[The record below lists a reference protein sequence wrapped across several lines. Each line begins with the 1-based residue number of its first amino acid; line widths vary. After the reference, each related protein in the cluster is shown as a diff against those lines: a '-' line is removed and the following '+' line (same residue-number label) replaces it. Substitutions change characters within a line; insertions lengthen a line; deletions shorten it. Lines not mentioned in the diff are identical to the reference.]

1 METSE
6 TKAELFKAFAN
17 FKKKL
22 KQPLKDANNPFFKSK
37 YVPLENVVQVVDEAM
52 TDTGLSYTQ
61 GIADLEEG
69 YLRVDTIILHESGE
83 YMIIKGSKV
92 KPTKLDPQSAGSAIT
107 YARRYSLSTALG
119 IASDPDDD
127 GNGASQQAKNNQQSK
142 NTQQPKAQL
151 KQPEITLDAV
161 KTSLNDLVKK
171 TNGDYT
177 KISAYLLKQVGA
189 DNFNTLSSQQLFE
202 ANDYIKQL
210 SDKADKK

>member
-52 TDTGLSYTQ
+52 IDTGLSYTQ

-69 YLRVDTIILHESGE
+69 YLRVDTIVLHESGE
-83 YMIIKGSKV
+83 YMVIKGSKV
-92 KPTKLDPQSAGSAIT
+92 KPVKNDPQSAGSAIT
-107 YARRYSLSTALG
+107 YARRYSLSTAFG

-142 NTQQPKAQL
+142 NTQQPKAQPKPEL
-151 KQPEITLDAV
+151 TPEQKVEANIDWVNKKYKPEIEL
-161 KTSLNDLVKK
+161 
-171 TNGDYT
+171 
-177 KISAYLLKQVGA
+177 
-189 DNFNTLSSQQLFE
+189 
-202 ANDYIKQL
+202 IKSWQ
-210 SDKADKK
+210 SMTPDKALKAIKEYAEAMKEA

>member
-52 TDTGLSYTQ
+52 IDTGLSYTQ

-69 YLRVDTIILHESGE
+69 YLRVDTIVLHESGE
-83 YMIIKGSKV
+83 YMVIKGSKV
-92 KPTKLDPQSAGSAIT
+92 KPVKNDPQSAGSAIT
-107 YARRYSLSTALG
+107 YARRYSLSTAFG

-127 GNGASQQAKNNQQSK
+127 GNGASQQAKNNQQPK
-142 NTQQPKAQL
+142 NTQQPKAKPKPELTPEQ
-151 KQPEITLDAV
+151 KVTANIEWVNKNYKPEIGL
-161 KTSLNDLVKK
+161 
-171 TNGDYT
+171 
-177 KISAYLLKQVGA
+177 
-189 DNFNTLSSQQLFE
+189 
-202 ANDYIKQL
+202 IKSWQ
-210 SDKADKK
+210 SMAPDKALKAIKEYAEAMKEA

>member
-52 TDTGLSYTQ
+52 IDTGLSYTQ

-69 YLRVDTIILHESGE
+69 YLRVDTIVLHESGE

-119 IASDPDDD
+119 IASDTDDD

-142 NTQQPKAQL
+142 NAQQPKAQPKPEL
-151 KQPEITLDAV
+151 TPEQKVVANIDWVNKKYKPEIELIKSWQEMEHEQAL
-161 KTSLNDLVKK
+161 KAIKE
-171 TNGDYT
+171 YA
-177 KISAYLLKQVGA
+177 SAMKGSE
-189 DNFNTLSSQQLFE
+189 N
-202 ANDYIKQL
+202 K
-210 SDKADKK
+210 

>member
-69 YLRVDTIILHESGE
+69 YLRVDTIVLHESGE
-83 YMIIKGSKV
+83 YMVIKGSKV
-92 KPTKLDPQSAGSAIT
+92 KPVKNDPQSAGSAIT
-107 YARRYSLSTALG
+107 YARRYSLSTAFG

-127 GNGASQQAKNNQQSK
+127 GNGASQQAKNNQQPK
-142 NTQQPKAQL
+142 NTQQPKNQPKPELTPEQKVTANIEWVN
-151 KQPEITLDAV
+151 KNYKPEIEL
-161 KTSLNDLVKK
+161 
-171 TNGDYT
+171 
-177 KISAYLLKQVGA
+177 
-189 DNFNTLSSQQLFE
+189 
-202 ANDYIKQL
+202 IK
-210 SDKADKK
+210 SWKSMTPDKALKAIKEYAEAMKEA

>member
-69 YLRVDTIILHESGE
+69 YLRVDTIVLHESGE
-83 YMIIKGSKV
+83 YMVIKGSKV
-92 KPTKLDPQSAGSAIT
+92 KPVKNDPQSAGSATT
-107 YARRYSLSTALG
+107 YARRYSLSTAFG

-127 GNGASQQAKNNQQSK
+127 GNGASQQAKNNQQPK
-142 NTQQPKAQL
+142 NTQQPKAQSKPEL
-151 KQPEITLDAV
+151 TPEQKVVANIDWVNKKYKPEIELIKSWQEMEHEQAL
-161 KTSLNDLVKK
+161 KAIKE
-171 TNGDYT
+171 YA
-177 KISAYLLKQVGA
+177 SAMKGSE
-189 DNFNTLSSQQLFE
+189 N
-202 ANDYIKQL
+202 K
-210 SDKADKK
+210 

>member
-52 TDTGLSYTQ
+52 IDTGLSYTQ

-69 YLRVDTIILHESGE
+69 YLRVDTIVLHESGE
-83 YMIIKGSKV
+83 YMVIKGSKV
-92 KPTKLDPQSAGSAIT
+92 KPVKNDPQSAGSATT
-107 YARRYSLSTALG
+107 YARRYSLSTAFG

-127 GNGASQQAKNNQQSK
+127 GNGASQQSKNNQQSK
-142 NTQQPKAQL
+142 NTQQSQNQTKPELTPEQKVAANIEWVN
-151 KQPEITLDAV
+151 KNYKPEIEL
-161 KTSLNDLVKK
+161 
-171 TNGDYT
+171 
-177 KISAYLLKQVGA
+177 
-189 DNFNTLSSQQLFE
+189 
-202 ANDYIKQL
+202 IKSWQ
-210 SDKADKK
+210 SMTPDKALKAIKEYAEAMKEA

>member
-52 TDTGLSYTQ
+52 IDTGLSYIQ
-61 GIADLEEG
+61 EIEDLEEG
-69 YLRVDTIILHESGE
+69 YLRVDTIVLHESGE
-83 YMIIKGSKV
+83 YMVIKGSKV
-92 KPTKLDPQSAGSAIT
+92 KPAKNDPQSAGSATT
-107 YARRYSLSTALG
+107 YARRYSLSTAFG

-142 NTQQPKAQL
+142 NTQQPKAQPKPEL
-151 KQPEITLDAV
+151 TPEQKVVANIDWVNKKYKPEIELIKSWQEMEHEQAL
-161 KTSLNDLVKK
+161 KAIKE
-171 TNGDYT
+171 YA
-177 KISAYLLKQVGA
+177 SAMKGSE
-189 DNFNTLSSQQLFE
+189 N
-202 ANDYIKQL
+202 K
-210 SDKADKK
+210 

>member
-52 TDTGLSYTQ
+52 IDTGLSYTQ

-69 YLRVDTIILHESGE
+69 YLRVDTIVLHESGE
-83 YMIIKGSKV
+83 YMVIKGSKV
-92 KPTKLDPQSAGSAIT
+92 KPVKNDPQSAGSAIT
-107 YARRYSLSTALG
+107 YARRYSLSTAFG

-142 NTQQPKAQL
+142 NAQQPKAQTKPEL
-151 KQPEITLDAV
+151 TPEQKVAANIDWVNKKYKPEIELIKSWQEMEHEQAL
-161 KTSLNDLVKK
+161 KAIKE
-171 TNGDYT
+171 YA
-177 KISAYLLKQVGA
+177 SAMKGSE
-189 DNFNTLSSQQLFE
+189 N
-202 ANDYIKQL
+202 K
-210 SDKADKK
+210 

>member
-52 TDTGLSYTQ
+52 IDTGLSYTQ

-69 YLRVDTIILHESGE
+69 YLRVDTIVLHESGE
-83 YMIIKGSKV
+83 YMVIKGSKV
-92 KPTKLDPQSAGSAIT
+92 KPVKNDPQSAGSAIT
-107 YARRYSLSTALG
+107 YARRYSLSTAFG

-127 GNGASQQAKNNQQSK
+127 GNGASQQAKNNQQPK
-142 NTQQPKAQL
+142 NTQQSKAQPKPEL
-151 KQPEITLDAV
+151 TPEQKVVANIDWVNKKYKPEIRLIRSWQSMEPDEALE
-161 KTSLNDLVKK
+161 SIKK
-171 TNGDYT
+171 Y
-177 KISAYLLKQVGA
+177 S
-189 DNFNTLSSQQLFE
+189 
-202 ANDYIKQL
+202 
-210 SDKADKK
+210 KAMKGSENK

>member
-6 TKAELFKAFAN
+6 TRAELFKAFAN

-69 YLRVDTIILHESGE
+69 YLRVDTIVLHESGE
-83 YMIIKGSKV
+83 YMVIKGSKV
-92 KPTKLDPQSAGSAIT
+92 KPVKNDPQSAGSATT
-107 YARRYSLSTALG
+107 YARRYSLSTAFG

-127 GNGASQQAKNNQQSK
+127 GNGASQQAKNNQQPK
-142 NTQQPKAQL
+142 NTQQPKNQPKPELTPEQKVVANIDWVN
-151 KQPEITLDAV
+151 KKYKPEIELIKSWQEMEHEQAL
-161 KTSLNDLVKK
+161 KAIKE
-171 TNGDYT
+171 YA
-177 KISAYLLKQVGA
+177 SAMKGSE
-189 DNFNTLSSQQLFE
+189 N
-202 ANDYIKQL
+202 K
-210 SDKADKK
+210 

>member
-52 TDTGLSYTQ
+52 IDTGLSYTQ

-69 YLRVDTIILHESGE
+69 YLRVDTIVLHESGE
-83 YMIIKGSKV
+83 YMVIKGSKV
-92 KPTKLDPQSAGSAIT
+92 KPVKNDPQSAGSAIT
-107 YARRYSLSTALG
+107 YARRYSLSTAFG

-127 GNGASQQAKNNQQSK
+127 GNGASQQAKNKPKPELTPEQKVIVNIEWVNKNYKLEIGIIKSWQSMA
-142 NTQQPKAQL
+142 P
-151 KQPEITLDAV
+151 
-161 KTSLNDLVKK
+161 
-171 TNGDYT
+171 
-177 KISAYLLKQVGA
+177 
-189 DNFNTLSSQQLFE
+189 
-202 ANDYIKQL
+202 
-210 SDKADKK
+210 DKALKAIKEYLKAMKEA

>member
-52 TDTGLSYTQ
+52 IDTGLSYTQ

-69 YLRVDTIILHESGE
+69 YLRVDTIVLHESGE
-83 YMIIKGSKV
+83 YMVIKGSKV
-92 KPTKLDPQSAGSAIT
+92 KPLKNDPQSAGSAIT
-107 YARRYSLSTALG
+107 YARRYSLSTAFG

-127 GNGASQQAKNNQQSK
+127 GNGASQQSKNNQQSK
-142 NTQQPKAQL
+142 NTQQPKAQPKPEL
-151 KQPEITLDAV
+151 TPEQKVVANIDWVNKKYKPEIELIKSWQEMEHEQAL
-161 KTSLNDLVKK
+161 KAIKE
-171 TNGDYT
+171 YA
-177 KISAYLLKQVGA
+177 SAMKGSE
-189 DNFNTLSSQQLFE
+189 N
-202 ANDYIKQL
+202 K
-210 SDKADKK
+210 

>member
-69 YLRVDTIILHESGE
+69 YLRVDTIVLHESGE
-83 YMIIKGSKV
+83 YMVIKGSKV
-92 KPTKLDPQSAGSAIT
+92 KPVKNDPQSAGSAIT
-107 YARRYSLSTALG
+107 YARRYSLSTAFG

-127 GNGASQQAKNNQQSK
+127 GNGASQQAKNNQQPK
-142 NTQQPKAQL
+142 NTQQPKVKPKPELTPEQKVTANIEWVN
-151 KQPEITLDAV
+151 KNYKPEIEL
-161 KTSLNDLVKK
+161 
-171 TNGDYT
+171 
-177 KISAYLLKQVGA
+177 
-189 DNFNTLSSQQLFE
+189 
-202 ANDYIKQL
+202 IKSWQ
-210 SDKADKK
+210 SMTPDKALKAIKEYAEAMKEA

>member
-52 TDTGLSYTQ
+52 IDTGLSYTQ

-69 YLRVDTIILHESGE
+69 YLRVDTIVLHESGE
-83 YMIIKGSKV
+83 YMVIKGSKV
-92 KPTKLDPQSAGSAIT
+92 KPVKNDPQSAGSAIT
-107 YARRYSLSTALG
+107 YARRYSLSTAFG

-127 GNGASQQAKNNQQSK
+127 GNGASQQAKNNQQQK
-142 NTQQPKAQL
+142 NTQQPKDQPKPELTPEQKVTANIEWVN
-151 KQPEITLDAV
+151 KNYKPEIGL
-161 KTSLNDLVKK
+161 
-171 TNGDYT
+171 
-177 KISAYLLKQVGA
+177 
-189 DNFNTLSSQQLFE
+189 
-202 ANDYIKQL
+202 IKSWQ
-210 SDKADKK
+210 SMAPDKALEAIKEYLKAMKEA

>member
-52 TDTGLSYTQ
+52 IDTGLSYTQ

-69 YLRVDTIILHESGE
+69 YLRVDTIVLHESGE
-83 YMIIKGSKV
+83 YMVIKGSKV
-92 KPTKLDPQSAGSAIT
+92 KPVKNDPQSAGSAIT
-107 YARRYSLSTALG
+107 YARRYSLSTAFG

-127 GNGASQQAKNNQQSK
+127 GNGASQQAKNNQQPK
-142 NTQQPKAQL
+142 NTQQPKAQPKPEL
-151 KQPEITLDAV
+151 TPEQKVAANIDWVNKKYKPEIELIKSWQEMEHEQAL
-161 KTSLNDLVKK
+161 KAIKE
-171 TNGDYT
+171 
-177 KISAYLLKQVGA
+177 YLKA
-189 DNFNTLSSQQLFE
+189 MKE
-202 ANDYIKQL
+202 A
-210 SDKADKK
+210 

>member
-52 TDTGLSYTQ
+52 IDTGLSYTQ

-69 YLRVDTIILHESGE
+69 YLRVDTIVLHESGE
-83 YMIIKGSKV
+83 YMVIKGSKV
-92 KPTKLDPQSAGSAIT
+92 KPVKNDPQSAGSAIT
-107 YARRYSLSTALG
+107 YARRYSLSTAFG

-142 NTQQPKAQL
+142 NTQQPKAQPKPEL
-151 KQPEITLDAV
+151 TPEQKVAANIDWVNKKYKPEIELIKSWQEMEHEQAL
-161 KTSLNDLVKK
+161 KAIKE
-171 TNGDYT
+171 
-177 KISAYLLKQVGA
+177 YLKA
-189 DNFNTLSSQQLFE
+189 MKE
-202 ANDYIKQL
+202 A
-210 SDKADKK
+210 